1 MYYSRVNKSNSLFQR
16 ISKTTYT
23 TMDKV
28 LAEILKAILI
38 DSAGDKR
45 ALIKTL
51 FQDTKT
57 AFKVSDIRKEFFRN
71 TSFSYRESTIRSIK
85 LTISHFEKY
94 FGVETP
100 FEHVTK
106 PEAERFI
113 KHLKRCAPKGVTVY
127 LRTINAVLNKLT
139 EWDIIQENPFK
150 KIKLQKKQQEGPVY
164 LSQAD
169 LEKAIREIHNGT
181 IRNIVLMAFNT
192 GMRLNEIINLDW
204 KSVNLNERIIC
215 VGDKNF
221 TTKGKNQRIIPMSDQ
236 VTEILLE
243 QQKKRRK
250 SKTTDIVFGKS
261 NGCKITGNYVSKIFK
276 KAVRL
281 AGLNK
286 DLHFHSLRHSA
297 ASHLVQNGVSIYTIK
312 EILGHSSITTT
323 QIYSHVDLNTL
334 RSAIKTFNNNNRRN
348 NVL

>member
-1 MYYSRVNKSNSLFQR
+1 MNKQ
-16 ISKTTYT
+16 II
-23 TMDKV
+23 
-28 LAEILKAILI
+28 EIAKALLI
-38 DSAGDKR
+38 NSAGDQR
-45 ALIKTL
+45 ANIEAL
-51 FQDTKT
+51 FKYMHSPL
-57 AFKVSDIRKEFFRN
+57 KVSDIQKEFFRN
-71 TSFSYRESTIRSIK
+71 TSFSYCESTIRSIR
-85 LTISHFEKY
+85 LSLSHLEKY
-94 FGVETP
+94 FGSEAL
-100 FEHVTK
+100 FSNITK
-106 PEAERFI
+106 PEAERFV
-113 KHLKRCAPKGVTVY
+113 KYLQRCAPRGVAVY
-127 LRTINAVLNKLT
+127 LRTINAVLNKLML
-139 EWDIIQENPFK
+139 WDIIQENPFK
-150 KIKLQKKQQEGPVY
+150 IIKLQKKQQESPVY
-164 LSQAD
+164 LTQAD
-169 LEKAIREIHNGT
+169 LEKIIREIQNGA

-334 RSAIKTFNNNNRRN
+334 RFAIKTFNNNNRRN